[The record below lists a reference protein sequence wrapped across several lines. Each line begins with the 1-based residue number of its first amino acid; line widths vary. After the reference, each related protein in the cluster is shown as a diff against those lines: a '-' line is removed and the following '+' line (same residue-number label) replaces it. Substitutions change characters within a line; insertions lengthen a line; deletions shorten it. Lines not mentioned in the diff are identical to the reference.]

1 MRTDAEFEYTP
12 QSSGVAHDAAAD
24 LVGPETAEADRAV
37 IVRHV
42 TSVVVGAPIDTD
54 RRRAGRETEGYS
66 SPMSTAD
73 FSVGRLRGAPE
84 RGGIVDHRLARR
96 MLVNQVR
103 IGRLRRDE
111 VCDAHPELIRAAA
124 NVGTETE
131 ASCPICEE
139 ENLRLVTY
147 VFGHRLPA
155 HGRCVSSAKEL
166 RQLATTGRDLRA
178 YVVEA
183 CCGCRWHHLLRVF
196 PV

>member
-1 MRTDAEFEYTP
+1 
-12 QSSGVAHDAAAD
+12 
-24 LVGPETAEADRAV
+24 
-37 IVRHV
+37 
-42 TSVVVGAPIDTD
+42 
-54 RRRAGRETEGYS
+54 
-66 SPMSTAD
+66 MSTAD

-96 MLVNQVR
+96 MLINQIR

-131 ASCPICEE
+131 ALCPVCEQ

-147 VFGHRLPA
+147 VFGHRLPP

-166 RQLATTGRDLRA
+166 RQLSATGRDLRA